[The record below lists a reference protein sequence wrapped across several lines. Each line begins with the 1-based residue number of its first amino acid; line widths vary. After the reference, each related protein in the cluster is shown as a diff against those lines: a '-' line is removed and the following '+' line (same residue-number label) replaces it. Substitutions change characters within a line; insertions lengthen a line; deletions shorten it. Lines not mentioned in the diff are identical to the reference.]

1 MTIKFIC
8 TCGKRLKARD
18 DMAARRSVCPR
29 CGSPVGIPSLKP
41 THAGTT
47 APPMTPGER
56 LRLARQRQLLV
67 TTAPAP
73 PAEPLQPTR
82 RRRLDARLVHLLSM
96 RTERR
101 PNLTGRHL
109 EKNWHECLLYPL
121 RAWRLCLALS
131 LFLTFLSAGIAAAL
145 PHLVADALD
154 DPVVLLVVRVACALL
169 LILILGVPCSFF
181 DCVLASAVAGEVY
194 YILWSGSPLLA
205 CLRSGVKWLT
215 CFLAGPFVFA
225 AAGIFY
231 WLRCGDPALV
241 DWLILAELGAVG
253 LTYWFFAAL
262 SLTDSGRLRDLNPL
276 AIADLAHRLGWRALA
291 VAGAAALVLLLHGGL
306 ILRAVADVHTD
317 TARGLA
323 ILAVAW
329 LSAIYWSTFF
339 CRLLGVWCHRGR
351 LAADA

>member
-1 MTIKFIC
+1 
-8 TCGKRLKARD
+8 
-18 DMAARRSVCPR
+18 MAIEFH
-29 CGSPVGIPSLKP
+29 PVSRFRAFVAGAAKP
-41 THAGTT
+41 A
-47 APPMTPGER
+47 
-56 LRLARQRQLLV
+56 Q
-67 TTAPAP
+67 
-73 PAEPLQPTR
+73 
-82 RRRLDARLVHLLSM
+82 
-96 RTERR
+96 
-101 PNLTGRHL
+101 
-109 EKNWHECLLYPL
+109 
-121 RAWRLCLALS
+121 
-131 LFLTFLSAGIAAAL
+131 
-145 PHLVADALD
+145 
-154 DPVVLLVVRVACALL
+154 
-169 LILILGVPCSFF
+169 
-181 DCVLASAVAGEVY
+181 ASAVAGEVY

-339 CRLLGVWCHRGR
+339 CRLLGVWCHRSWQTVVTETAGQEGER
-351 LAADA
+351 SDA